1 MPHQP
6 TNVFFRNR
14 ETGWCSHATVEIS
27 DIAEFKRQHRAVD
40 QPVVERKAGVAKD
53 SHCPQKRAATTVLEG
68 QLTIFIPAPDGHK
81 FVVLEQGETG
91 IFIDYEAGKP
101 NDAYEGHGSVPGGS
115 GGKLFPSELTD
126 GPNSNADG
134 FTPCSIN
141 KYSDDAQVESCLA
154 CR

>member
-1 MPHQP
+1 MAHKP

-40 QPVVERKAGVAKD
+40 LPVVERKAGVAKD
-53 SHCPQKRAATTVLEG
+53 SHCPKKCTATTVLEG
-68 QLTIFIPAPDGHK
+68 QLTIFIPAANGHK

-101 NDAYEGHGSVPGGS
+101 PDAYEGHGSIAGRFGV
-115 GGKLFPSELTD
+115 KLLPSELTD
-126 GPNSNADG
+126 APNLNAYG
-134 FTPCSIN
+134 FRP
-141 KYSDDAQVESCLA
+141 V
-154 CR
+154 